1 MIRLYERKETNF
13 QHNGIGI
20 LKDVISCSCSEVLNG
35 KYDLEFEYPITGAYI
50 ESIVE
55 ENIIKA
61 PVGNPSGED
70 QLFRIKMISKQFR
83 RIKVYAIH
91 IFYDLSDNFL
101 EDVSPK
107 DKSGDAAIKWIQART
122 VYKND
127 FVASS
132 DITKIATARYV
143 RRNFVD
149 ALIGSDNSF
158 INTWGGE
165 LYRNNKTFAMNKNK
179 GIDRGVQIRYGKNM
193 KEITWD
199 IDITGIVTR
208 IYPVGFDGLMLP
220 EKYIDSPLINNY
232 INPKIQKMEFP
243 EIQIDEEN
251 GITEEI
257 ALEQLRNVTNTQ
269 YELGIDKPTMTIQV
283 NFLELS
289 RTEEYKQ
296 NYSSMEKIYLG
307 DFVEAIVPHLN
318 LKEKLK
324 VVSTKYD
331 VLAQKYIEFELS
343 NLDRKENSFI
353 NSTKQLIQ
361 KLEKVDTNVLNGA
374 RKNVTNLISNALG
387 GHVYKTRNELFI
399 MDSENPSEAKKV
411 WRWNINGLGYSS
423 TGISGPYG
431 IAITSDG
438 QIVADYITTG
448 KLNANLIE
456 GYGEMLLTVS
466 NMDSQVTEI
475 KATSTSNA
483 TKISNVESSLN
494 ATNNNINN
502 LSQSVDATNTKITNV
517 ENSIDETN
525 AKITNVESSLNT
537 TKNNINSLSEEM
549 ESTAARITSVAN
561 ELNTTNSNVTILSES
576 VESTNTKITD
586 VENTIDETNTKITN
600 VENTIDET
608 NTKITNVESSLN
620 TTNTKVTSVEN
631 SLKATNQNVTNLSN
645 EVENTNTSLSELS
658 ESVDATNTKVTNVES
673 SLNTTNTKVT
683 SVENS
688 LKTTN
693 TKVTNVESSLKTTNT
708 NLSNLEDEVDA
719 TNTKVTN
726 VESGLQTTNTK
737 VSNVES
743 SLVTTNTKVT
753 NVENGLKTTNTN
765 LSNLEGEVDTANSNA
780 SSALSKANT
789 ASTNASSALSKANT
803 NASNITKL
811 NTSVSQ
817 LQLTD
822 NEIKASV
829 ADVTTYV
836 NEQVDSITT
845 AQETKYAEIDVRAES
860 IESSISAIS
869 EITTT
874 TSNNYQE
881 LSKKFNDYTPTSKTI
896 QLEQSLSTLQ
906 TNTYTKTEINTKLT
920 DGSVTKVRTT
930 SGTFDEN
937 GMHYAKTNAPTTTTI
952 NEVGVGTKKSNSSE
966 YVLFAGYVDDNNT
979 QYEKYKGQT
988 IVASEN
994 MLVDNYLV
1002 IGENSRLENYENG
1015 TGIFVL

>member
-257 ALEQLRNVTNTQ
+257 ALEQLRNITNTQ

-343 NLDRKENSFI
+343 NLDKKENSFI

-374 RKNVTNLISNALG
+374 RKNVTNLIANALG

-466 NMDSQVTEI
+466 NMDSEVEEI
-475 KATSTSNA
+475 RTTTNSYTQ
-483 TKISNVESSLN
+483 KIDNVESGLN

-502 LSQSVDATNTKITNV
+502 LS
-517 ENSIDETN
+517 
-525 AKITNVESSLNT
+525 
-537 TKNNINSLSEEM
+537 EEM
-549 ESTAARITSVAN
+549 ESTATRITNVAN
-561 ELNTTNSNVTILSES
+561 QLNTTNSNVTNL
-576 VESTNTKITD
+576 TK
-586 VENTIDETNTKITN
+586 
-600 VENTIDET
+600 
-608 NTKITNVESSLN
+608 
-620 TTNTKVTSVEN
+620 SVEN
-631 SLKATNQNVTNLSN
+631 ATN
-645 EVENTNTSLSELS
+645 SLSELS
-658 ESVDATNTKVTNVES
+658 DEVDAATTKVTNVES

-743 SLVTTNTKVT
+743 SLATTNTKVT

-803 NASNITKL
+803 ASTNASSALSKANTNASNITKL

-829 ADVTTYV
+829 EDVTTYV
-836 NEQVDSITT
+836 NDQVESIKT
-845 AQETKYAEIDVRAES
+845 AQETKYAEIDVRADA
-860 IESSISAIS
+860 IETSVSAVS
-869 EITTT
+869 EIATT

-881 LSKKFNDYTPTSKTI
+881 LSKKFNNYAPITKTT
-896 QLEQSLSTLQ
+896 QLEQSLTTLQ

-920 DGSVTKVRTT
+920 DGSVTKVQTT

-966 YVLFAGYVDDNNT
+966 YVLFAGYVNDNNT

-1002 IGENSRLENYENG
+1002 VGEHSRLENYENG

>member
-257 ALEQLRNVTNTQ
+257 ALEQLRNITNTQ

-343 NLDRKENSFI
+343 NLDKKENSFI

-374 RKNVTNLISNALG
+374 RKNVTNLIANALG

-517 ENSIDETN
+517 EN
-525 AKITNVESSLNT
+525 
-537 TKNNINSLSEEM
+537 
-549 ESTAARITSVAN
+549 
-561 ELNTTNSNVTILSES
+561 
-576 VESTNTKITD
+576 
-586 VENTIDETNTKITN
+586 
-600 VENTIDET
+600 TIDET
-608 NTKITNVESSLN
+608 NTKITNVESSLK
-620 TTNTKVTSVEN
+620 TTNNKVTS
-631 SLKATNQNVTNLSN
+631 
-645 EVENTNTSLSELS
+645 
-658 ESVDATNTKVTNVES
+658 
-673 SLNTTNTKVT
+673 
-683 SVENS
+683 
-688 LKTTN
+688 
-693 TKVTNVESSLKTTNT
+693 VESSLKTTNT

-743 SLVTTNTKVT
+743 SLATTNTKVT

-789 ASTNASSALSKANT
+789 ASSNASSALSKANT

-822 NEIKASV
+822 DEIKASV

-952 NEVGVGTKKSNSSE
+952 NEVGVGTKKSNLSD

-1002 IGENSRLENYENG
+1002 IGGNSRLENYENG

>member
-220 EKYIDSPLINNY
+220 EKYVDSPLINNY

-257 ALEQLRNVTNTQ
+257 ALEQLRNITNTQ

-374 RKNVTNLISNALG
+374 RKNVTNLIANALG
-387 GHVYKTRNELFI
+387 GNVYKTRNELFI

-431 IAITSDG
+431 IAMTADG

-466 NMDSQVTEI
+466 NMNSEVEEI
-475 KATSTSNA
+475 RTTTNSYTQ
-483 TKISNVESSLN
+483 KIDNVESGLN

-502 LSQSVDATNTKITNV
+502 LS
-517 ENSIDETN
+517 
-525 AKITNVESSLNT
+525 
-537 TKNNINSLSEEM
+537 EEM
-549 ESTAARITSVAN
+549 ESTATRITNVAN
-561 ELNTTNSNVTILSES
+561 QLNTTNSNVTNL
-576 VESTNTKITD
+576 TK
-586 VENTIDETNTKITN
+586 
-600 VENTIDET
+600 
-608 NTKITNVESSLN
+608 
-620 TTNTKVTSVEN
+620 SVEN
-631 SLKATNQNVTNLSN
+631 ATN
-645 EVENTNTSLSELS
+645 SLSELS
-658 ESVDATNTKVTNVES
+658 DEVDAATTKVTNVES
-673 SLNTTNTKVT
+673 SLNSTNTKVT
-683 SVENS
+683 NVENS

-743 SLVTTNTKVT
+743 SLATTNTKVT

-765 LSNLEGEVDTANSNA
+765 LSNLEGEVDTA
-780 SSALSKANT
+780 
-789 ASTNASSALSKANT
+789 STNASNALSKANT

-822 NEIKASV
+822 DEIKASV

-952 NEVGVGTKKSNSSE
+952 NEVGVGTKKSNSSD

>member
-107 DKSGDAAIKWIQART
+107 DKSGNAAIKWMQART

-343 NLDRKENSFI
+343 NLDKKENSFI

-374 RKNVTNLISNALG
+374 RKNVTNLIANALG

-466 NMDSQVTEI
+466 NMNSEVEEI
-475 KATSTSNA
+475 RTTTNSYTQ
-483 TKISNVESSLN
+483 KIDNVESGLN

-502 LSQSVDATNTKITNV
+502 LS
-517 ENSIDETN
+517 
-525 AKITNVESSLNT
+525 
-537 TKNNINSLSEEM
+537 EEM
-549 ESTAARITSVAN
+549 ESTATRITNVAN
-561 ELNTTNSNVTILSES
+561 QLNTTNSNVTNL
-576 VESTNTKITD
+576 TK
-586 VENTIDETNTKITN
+586 
-600 VENTIDET
+600 
-608 NTKITNVESSLN
+608 
-620 TTNTKVTSVEN
+620 SVEN
-631 SLKATNQNVTNLSN
+631 ATN
-645 EVENTNTSLSELS
+645 SLSELS
-658 ESVDATNTKVTNVES
+658 DEVDAATTKVTNVES
-673 SLNTTNTKVT
+673 SLNSTNTKVT

-743 SLVTTNTKVT
+743 SLATTNTKVT

-803 NASNITKL
+803 ASTNASSALSKANTNASNITKL

-829 ADVTTYV
+829 EDVTTYV
-836 NEQVDSITT
+836 NDQVESITT
-845 AQETKYAEIDVRAES
+845 AQETKYAEIDVRADA
-860 IESSISAIS
+860 IETSVSAVS
-869 EITTT
+869 EIATT

-881 LSKKFNDYTPTSKTI
+881 LSKKFNNYAPITKTT
-896 QLEQSLSTLQ
+896 QLEQSLTTLQ

-920 DGSVTKVRTT
+920 DGSVTKVQTT

-966 YVLFAGYVDDNNT
+966 YVLFAGYVNDNNT

-1002 IGENSRLENYENG
+1002 VGEHSRLENYENG

>member
-1 MIRLYERKETNF
+1 MIRLYERNENNF

-20 LKDVISCSCSEVLNG
+20 LKDVISCTCSEVLNG
-35 KYDLEFEYPITGAYI
+35 KYDLEFDYPIGGAFI

-55 ENIIKA
+55 ENIVKA

-70 QLFRIKMISKQFR
+70 QLFRIKMISKQFK
-83 RIKVYAIH
+83 RIKVYATH

-107 DKSGDAAIKWIQART
+107 DKSGDGAIKWLQART
-122 VYKND
+122 VYAND
-127 FVASS
+127 FVVSS

-165 LYRNNKTFAMNKNK
+165 LYRNNKSFAINKNK
-179 GIDRGVQIRYGKNM
+179 GLNRGVQIRYGKNM

-232 INPKIQKMEFP
+232 INPKIQKMEFT

-251 GITEEI
+251 GITEEM
-257 ALEQLRNVTNTQ
+257 ALEQLRNITNEQ
-269 YELGIDKPTMTIQV
+269 YELGIDKPTMTIQID
-283 NFLELS
+283 FLELS
-289 RTEEYKQ
+289 KTDEYKQ
-296 NYSSMEKIYLG
+296 KYSSMEKIYLG
-307 DFVEAIVPHLN
+307 DYVEAIVPHLN
-318 LKEKLK
+318 LKESMK
-324 VVSTKYD
+324 VVATKYD
-331 VLAQKYIEFELS
+331 VLAQKYVEFELS
-343 NLDRKENSFI
+343 NSNKKEKNFI
-353 NSTKQLIQ
+353 NNTKQLIQ
-361 KLEKVDTNVLNGA
+361 KLEKIDNNVLDGA
-374 RKNVTNLISNALG
+374 RKNVTNLIVNALG
-387 GHVYKTRNELFI
+387 GNVYKTRNELFI

-423 TGISGPYG
+423 TGIGGPYG
-431 IAITSDG
+431 IAITADG

-448 KLNANLIE
+448 KLNSNLIE

-466 NMDSQVTEI
+466 NMNSEVTQI
-475 KATSTSNA
+475 KTTTNSTA
-483 TKISNVESSLN
+483 TKVDNVESSLN

-502 LSQSVDATNTKITNV
+502 LSQ
-517 ENSIDETN
+517 
-525 AKITNVESSLNT
+525 
-537 TKNNINSLSEEM
+537 EM
-549 ESTAARITSVAN
+549 ESTAAKISSVEK
-561 ELNTTNSNVTILSES
+561 ELTTTNSSISNLSQS
-576 VESTNTKITD
+576 VSD
-586 VENTIDETNTKITN
+586 
-600 VENTIDET
+600 T

-620 TTNTKVTSVEN
+620 S
-631 SLKATNQNVTNLSN
+631 
-645 EVENTNTSLSELS
+645 
-658 ESVDATNTKVTNVES
+658 TNTKVTNVE
-673 SLNTTNTKVT
+673 N
-683 SVENS
+683 
-688 LKTTN
+688 
-693 TKVTNVESSLKTTNT
+693 SLKTTNT
-708 NLSNLEDEVDA
+708 NLSNLSDEVDA

-737 VSNVES
+737 VTNVES
-743 SLVTTNTKVT
+743 SLASTNTKVT

-765 LSNLEGEVDTANSNA
+765 LANLEGEVDTANSNA

-829 ADVTTYV
+829 ENVTTYV

-845 AQETKYAEIDVRAES
+845 AQEAKYAEIDLRTDS
-860 IESSISAIS
+860 IETSISAVS
-869 EITTT
+869 EIATT

-881 LSKKFNDYTPTSKTI
+881 LSKKFNDYAPTTKTL
-896 QLEQSLSTLQ
+896 QLEQSLTTLQ

-920 DGSVTKVRTT
+920 DGSVTKVQTT

-952 NEVGVGTKKSNSSE
+952 NEVGVGTKKSNADE
-966 YVLFAGYVDDNNT
+966 YVLFAGYVDDNNA

-994 MLVDNYLV
+994 MLVSNYLV
-1002 IGENSRLENYENG
+1002 VGEHSRMENYENG

>member
-251 GITEEI
+251 GITEEM
-257 ALEQLRNVTNTQ
+257 ALEQLRNVTNAQ
-269 YELGIDKPTMTIQV
+269 YELGIDKPTMTIQI

-307 DFVEAIVPHLN
+307 DFVEAIVPYLN

-374 RKNVTNLISNALG
+374 RKNVTNLIANALG
-387 GHVYKTRNELFI
+387 GNVYKTRNELFI

-431 IAITSDG
+431 IAMTADG

-466 NMDSQVTEI
+466 NMNSEVEEI
-475 KATSTSNA
+475 RTTTNSYTQ
-483 TKISNVESSLN
+483 KIDNVESGLN

-502 LSQSVDATNTKITNV
+502 LS
-517 ENSIDETN
+517 
-525 AKITNVESSLNT
+525 
-537 TKNNINSLSEEM
+537 EEM
-549 ESTAARITSVAN
+549 ESTATRITNVAN
-561 ELNTTNSNVTILSES
+561 QLNTTNSNVTNL
-576 VESTNTKITD
+576 TK
-586 VENTIDETNTKITN
+586 
-600 VENTIDET
+600 
-608 NTKITNVESSLN
+608 
-620 TTNTKVTSVEN
+620 SVEN
-631 SLKATNQNVTNLSN
+631 ATN
-645 EVENTNTSLSELS
+645 SLSELS
-658 ESVDATNTKVTNVES
+658 DEVDAATTKVTNVES
-673 SLNTTNTKVT
+673 SLNSTNTKVT

-693 TKVTNVESSLKTTNT
+693 TKVTNVESSLKATNT

-743 SLVTTNTKVT
+743 SLATTNTKVT

-789 ASTNASSALSKANT
+789 ASTNASNALSKANT

-829 ADVTTYV
+829 QNVTTYV

-920 DGSVTKVRTT
+920 DGSVTKVQTT

-952 NEVGVGTKKSNSSE
+952 NEVGVGTKKSNSSD

-1002 IGENSRLENYENG
+1002 VGEHSRLENYENG

>member
-1 MIRLYERKETNF
+1 MIRLYERNENNF

-20 LKDVISCSCSEVLNG
+20 LKDVISCTCSEVLNG
-35 KYDLEFEYPITGAYI
+35 KYDLEFDYPIGGAFI

-55 ENIIKA
+55 ENIVKA

-70 QLFRIKMISKQFR
+70 QLFRIKMISKQFK
-83 RIKVYAIH
+83 RIKVYATH

-107 DKSGDAAIKWIQART
+107 DKSGNGAIKWLQART
-122 VYKND
+122 VYAND
-127 FVASS
+127 FVVSS

-165 LYRNNKTFAMNKNK
+165 LYRNNKSFAINKNK
-179 GIDRGVQIRYGKNM
+179 GLNRGVQIRYGKNM

-232 INPKIQKMEFP
+232 INPKIQKMEFT

-251 GITEEI
+251 GITEEM
-257 ALEQLRNVTNTQ
+257 ALEQLRNITNEQ
-269 YELGIDKPTMTIQV
+269 YELGIDKPTMTIQID
-283 NFLELS
+283 FLELS
-289 RTEEYKQ
+289 KTDEYKQ
-296 NYSSMEKIYLG
+296 KYSSMEKVYLG
-307 DFVEAIVPHLN
+307 DYVEAIVPHLN
-318 LKEKLK
+318 LKESMK
-324 VVSTKYD
+324 VVATKYD
-331 VLAQKYIEFELS
+331 VLAQKYVEFELS
-343 NLDRKENSFI
+343 NSNKKEKNFI
-353 NSTKQLIQ
+353 NNTKQLIQ
-361 KLEKVDTNVLNGA
+361 KLEKIDNNVLDGA
-374 RKNVTNLISNALG
+374 RKNVTNLIVNALG
-387 GHVYKTRNELFI
+387 GNVYKTRNELFI

-423 TGISGPYG
+423 TGIGGPYG
-431 IAITSDG
+431 IAITADG

-448 KLNANLIE
+448 KLNSNLIE

-466 NMDSQVTEI
+466 NMNSEVTQI
-475 KATSTSNA
+475 KTTTNSTA
-483 TKISNVESSLN
+483 TKVDNVESSLN

-502 LSQSVDATNTKITNV
+502 LS
-517 ENSIDETN
+517 
-525 AKITNVESSLNT
+525 
-537 TKNNINSLSEEM
+537 EEM
-549 ESTAARITSVAN
+549 ESTAAKISSVEK
-561 ELNTTNSNVTILSES
+561 ELTTTNSSISNLSQS
-576 VESTNTKITD
+576 VSA
-586 VENTIDETNTKITN
+586 
-600 VENTIDET
+600 T

-620 TTNTKVTSVEN
+620 S
-631 SLKATNQNVTNLSN
+631 
-645 EVENTNTSLSELS
+645 
-658 ESVDATNTKVTNVES
+658 TNTKVTNVE
-673 SLNTTNTKVT
+673 N
-683 SVENS
+683 
-688 LKTTN
+688 
-693 TKVTNVESSLKTTNT
+693 SLKTTNT
-708 NLSNLEDEVDA
+708 NLSNLSDEVDA

-737 VSNVES
+737 VTNVES
-743 SLVTTNTKVT
+743 GLASTNTKVT

-765 LSNLEGEVDTANSNA
+765 LANLEGEVDTANSNA

-829 ADVTTYV
+829 ENVTTYV

-845 AQETKYAEIDVRAES
+845 AQEAKYAEIDLRTDS
-860 IESSISAIS
+860 IETSISAVS
-869 EITTT
+869 EIATT

-881 LSKKFNDYTPTSKTI
+881 LSKKFNDYAPTTKTL
-896 QLEQSLSTLQ
+896 QLEQSLTTLQ

-920 DGSVTKVRTT
+920 DGSVTKVQTT

-952 NEVGVGTKKSNSSE
+952 NEVGVGTKKSNADE
-966 YVLFAGYVDDNNT
+966 YVLFAGYVDDNNA

-994 MLVDNYLV
+994 MLVSNYLV
-1002 IGENSRLENYENG
+1002 VGEHSRMENYENG

>member
-1 MIRLYERKETNF
+1 MIRLYERNENNF

-20 LKDVISCSCSEVLNG
+20 LKDVISCTCSEVLNG
-35 KYDLEFEYPITGAYI
+35 KYDLEFDYPIGGAFI

-55 ENIIKA
+55 ENIVKA

-70 QLFRIKMISKQFR
+70 QLFRIKMISKQFK
-83 RIKVYAIH
+83 RIKVYATH

-107 DKSGDAAIKWIQART
+107 DKSGDGAIKWLQART
-122 VYKND
+122 VYAND
-127 FVASS
+127 FVVSS

-165 LYRNNKTFAMNKNK
+165 LYRNNKSFAINKNK
-179 GIDRGVQIRYGKNM
+179 GLNRGVQIRYGKNM

-232 INPKIQKMEFP
+232 INPKIQKMEFT

-251 GITEEI
+251 GITEEM
-257 ALEQLRNVTNTQ
+257 ALEQLRNITNEQ
-269 YELGIDKPTMTIQV
+269 YELGIDKPTMTIQID
-283 NFLELS
+283 FLELS
-289 RTEEYKQ
+289 KTDEYKQ
-296 NYSSMEKIYLG
+296 KYSSMEKVYLG
-307 DFVEAIVPHLN
+307 DYVEAIVPHLN
-318 LKEKLK
+318 LKESMK
-324 VVSTKYD
+324 VVATKYD
-331 VLAQKYIEFELS
+331 VLAQKYVEFELS
-343 NLDRKENSFI
+343 NSNKKEKNFI
-353 NSTKQLIQ
+353 NNTKQLIQ
-361 KLEKVDTNVLNGA
+361 KLEKIDNNVLDGA
-374 RKNVTNLISNALG
+374 RKNVTNLIVNALG
-387 GHVYKTRNELFI
+387 GNVYKTRNELFI

-423 TGISGPYG
+423 TGIGGPYG
-431 IAITSDG
+431 IAITADG

-448 KLNANLIE
+448 KLNSNLIE

-466 NMDSQVTEI
+466 NMNSEVTQI
-475 KATSTSNA
+475 KTTTNSTA
-483 TKISNVESSLN
+483 TKVDNVESSLN

-502 LSQSVDATNTKITNV
+502 LS
-517 ENSIDETN
+517 
-525 AKITNVESSLNT
+525 
-537 TKNNINSLSEEM
+537 EEM
-549 ESTAARITSVAN
+549 ESTAAKISSVEK
-561 ELNTTNSNVTILSES
+561 ELTTTNSSISNLSQS
-576 VESTNTKITD
+576 VSA
-586 VENTIDETNTKITN
+586 
-600 VENTIDET
+600 T

-620 TTNTKVTSVEN
+620 S
-631 SLKATNQNVTNLSN
+631 
-645 EVENTNTSLSELS
+645 
-658 ESVDATNTKVTNVES
+658 TNTKVTNVE
-673 SLNTTNTKVT
+673 N
-683 SVENS
+683 
-688 LKTTN
+688 
-693 TKVTNVESSLKTTNT
+693 SLKTTNT
-708 NLSNLEDEVDA
+708 NLSNLSDEVDA

-737 VSNVES
+737 VTNVES
-743 SLVTTNTKVT
+743 SLASTNTKVT

-765 LSNLEGEVDTANSNA
+765 LANLEGEVDTANSNA

-829 ADVTTYV
+829 ENVTTYV

-845 AQETKYAEIDVRAES
+845 AQEAKYAEIDLRTDS
-860 IESSISAIS
+860 IETSISAVS
-869 EITTT
+869 EIATT

-881 LSKKFNDYTPTSKTI
+881 LSKKFNDYAPTTKTL
-896 QLEQSLSTLQ
+896 QLEQSLTTLQ

-920 DGSVTKVRTT
+920 DGSVTKVQTT

-952 NEVGVGTKKSNSSE
+952 NEVGVGTKKSDADE
-966 YVLFAGYVDDNNT
+966 YVLFAGYVDDNNA

-994 MLVDNYLV
+994 MLVSNYLV
-1002 IGENSRLENYENG
+1002 VGEHSRMENYENG

>member
-1 MIRLYERKETNF
+1 MIRLYERNENNF

-20 LKDVISCSCSEVLNG
+20 LKDVISCTCSEVLNG
-35 KYDLEFEYPITGAYI
+35 KYDLEFDYPIGGAFI

-55 ENIIKA
+55 ENIVKA

-70 QLFRIKMISKQFR
+70 QLFRIKMISKQFK
-83 RIKVYAIH
+83 RIKVYATH

-107 DKSGDAAIKWIQART
+107 DKSGDGAIKWLQART
-122 VYKND
+122 VYAND
-127 FVASS
+127 FVVSS

-165 LYRNNKTFAMNKNK
+165 LYRNNKSFAINKNK
-179 GIDRGVQIRYGKNM
+179 GLNRGVQIRYGKNM

-232 INPKIQKMEFP
+232 INPKIQKMEFT

-251 GITEEI
+251 GITEAM
-257 ALEQLRNVTNTQ
+257 ALEQLRNITNEQ
-269 YELGIDKPTMTIQV
+269 YELGIDKPTMTIQID
-283 NFLELS
+283 FLELS
-289 RTEEYKQ
+289 KTDEYKQ
-296 NYSSMEKIYLG
+296 KYSSMEKIYLG
-307 DFVEAIVPHLN
+307 DYVEAIVPHLN
-318 LKEKLK
+318 LKESMK
-324 VVSTKYD
+324 VVATKYD
-331 VLAQKYIEFELS
+331 VLAQKYVEFELS
-343 NLDRKENSFI
+343 NSNKKEKNFI
-353 NSTKQLIQ
+353 NNTKQLIQ
-361 KLEKVDTNVLNGA
+361 KLEKIDNNVLDGA
-374 RKNVTNLISNALG
+374 RKNVTNLIVNALG
-387 GHVYKTRNELFI
+387 GNVYKTRNELFI

-423 TGISGPYG
+423 TGIGGPYG
-431 IAITSDG
+431 IAITADG

-448 KLNANLIE
+448 KLNSNLIE

-466 NMDSQVTEI
+466 NMNSEVTQI
-475 KATSTSNA
+475 KTTTNSTA
-483 TKISNVESSLN
+483 TKVDNVESSLN

-502 LSQSVDATNTKITNV
+502 LS
-517 ENSIDETN
+517 
-525 AKITNVESSLNT
+525 
-537 TKNNINSLSEEM
+537 EEM
-549 ESTAARITSVAN
+549 ESTAAKISSVEK
-561 ELNTTNSNVTILSES
+561 ELTTTNSSISNLSQS
-576 VESTNTKITD
+576 VSA
-586 VENTIDETNTKITN
+586 
-600 VENTIDET
+600 T

-620 TTNTKVTSVEN
+620 S
-631 SLKATNQNVTNLSN
+631 
-645 EVENTNTSLSELS
+645 
-658 ESVDATNTKVTNVES
+658 TNTKVTNVE
-673 SLNTTNTKVT
+673 N
-683 SVENS
+683 
-688 LKTTN
+688 
-693 TKVTNVESSLKTTNT
+693 SLKTTNT
-708 NLSNLEDEVDA
+708 NLSNLSDEVDA

-737 VSNVES
+737 VTNVES
-743 SLVTTNTKVT
+743 GLASTNTKVT

-765 LSNLEGEVDTANSNA
+765 LANLEGEVDTANSNA

-829 ADVTTYV
+829 ENVTTYV

-845 AQETKYAEIDVRAES
+845 AQEAKYAEIDLRTDS
-860 IESSISAIS
+860 IETSISAVS
-869 EITTT
+869 EIATT

-881 LSKKFNDYTPTSKTI
+881 LSKKFNDYAPTTKTL
-896 QLEQSLSTLQ
+896 QLEQSLTTLQ

-920 DGSVTKVRTT
+920 DGSVTKVQTT

-952 NEVGVGTKKSNSSE
+952 NEVGVGTKKSNADE

-994 MLVDNYLV
+994 MLVSNYLV
-1002 IGENSRLENYENG
+1002 VGEHSRMENYENG

>member
-374 RKNVTNLISNALG
+374 RKNVTNLIANALG
-387 GHVYKTRNELFI
+387 GNVYKTRNELFI

-431 IAITSDG
+431 IAMTADG

-466 NMDSQVTEI
+466 NMNSEVEEI
-475 KATSTSNA
+475 RTTTNSYTQ
-483 TKISNVESSLN
+483 KIDNVESGLN

-502 LSQSVDATNTKITNV
+502 LS
-517 ENSIDETN
+517 
-525 AKITNVESSLNT
+525 
-537 TKNNINSLSEEM
+537 EEM
-549 ESTAARITSVAN
+549 ESTATRITNVAN
-561 ELNTTNSNVTILSES
+561 QLNTTNSNVTNL
-576 VESTNTKITD
+576 TK
-586 VENTIDETNTKITN
+586 
-600 VENTIDET
+600 
-608 NTKITNVESSLN
+608 
-620 TTNTKVTSVEN
+620 SVEN
-631 SLKATNQNVTNLSN
+631 ATN
-645 EVENTNTSLSELS
+645 SLSELS
-658 ESVDATNTKVTNVES
+658 DEVDAATTKVTNVES
-673 SLNTTNTKVT
+673 SLNSTNTKVT

-693 TKVTNVESSLKTTNT
+693 TKVTNVESSLKATNT

-743 SLVTTNTKVT
+743 SLATTNTKVT

-789 ASTNASSALSKANT
+789 ASTNASNALSKANT

-829 ADVTTYV
+829 QNVTTYV

-920 DGSVTKVRTT
+920 DGSVTKVQTT

-952 NEVGVGTKKSNSSE
+952 NEVGVGTKKSNSSD

-1002 IGENSRLENYENG
+1002 VGEHSRLENYENG

>member
-251 GITEEI
+251 GITEEM
-257 ALEQLRNVTNTQ
+257 ALEQLRNVTNAQ
-269 YELGIDKPTMTIQV
+269 YELGIDKPTMTIQI

-374 RKNVTNLISNALG
+374 RKNVTNLIANALG
-387 GHVYKTRNELFI
+387 GNVYKTRNELFI

-431 IAITSDG
+431 IAMTADG

-448 KLNANLIE
+448 KLNSNLIE

-466 NMDSQVTEI
+466 NMNSEVEEI
-475 KATSTSNA
+475 RTTTNSYTQ
-483 TKISNVESSLN
+483 KIDNVESGLN

-502 LSQSVDATNTKITNV
+502 LS
-517 ENSIDETN
+517 
-525 AKITNVESSLNT
+525 
-537 TKNNINSLSEEM
+537 EEM
-549 ESTAARITSVAN
+549 ESTATRITNVAN
-561 ELNTTNSNVTILSES
+561 QLNTTNSNVTNL
-576 VESTNTKITD
+576 TK
-586 VENTIDETNTKITN
+586 
-600 VENTIDET
+600 
-608 NTKITNVESSLN
+608 
-620 TTNTKVTSVEN
+620 SVEN
-631 SLKATNQNVTNLSN
+631 ATN
-645 EVENTNTSLSELS
+645 SLSELS
-658 ESVDATNTKVTNVES
+658 DEVDAATTKVTNVES
-673 SLNTTNTKVT
+673 SLNSTNTKVT

-743 SLVTTNTKVT
+743 SLATTNTKVT

-822 NEIKASV
+822 DEIKASV

-952 NEVGVGTKKSNSSE
+952 NEVGVGTKKSNSSD

>member
-1 MIRLYERKETNF
+1 MIRLYERNENNF

-20 LKDVISCSCSEVLNG
+20 LKDVISCTCSEVLNG
-35 KYDLEFEYPITGAYI
+35 KYDLEFDYPMGGAFI

-55 ENIIKA
+55 ENIVKA

-70 QLFRIKMISKQFR
+70 QLFRIKMISKQFK
-83 RIKVYAIH
+83 RIKVYATH

-107 DKSGDAAIKWIQART
+107 DKSGDGAIKWLQART
-122 VYKND
+122 VYAND
-127 FVASS
+127 FVVSS

-149 ALIGSDNSF
+149 ALLGSDNSF

-165 LYRNNKTFAMNKNK
+165 LYRNNKSFAINKNK
-179 GIDRGVQIRYGKNM
+179 GLNRGVQIRYGKNM

-232 INPKIQKMEFP
+232 INPKIQKMEFT

-251 GITEEI
+251 GITEEM
-257 ALEQLRNVTNTQ
+257 ALEQLRNITNEQ
-269 YELGIDKPTMTIQV
+269 YELGIDKPTMTIQID
-283 NFLELS
+283 FLELS
-289 RTEEYKQ
+289 KTDEYKQ
-296 NYSSMEKIYLG
+296 KYSSMEKIYLG
-307 DFVEAIVPHLN
+307 DYIEAIVPHLN
-318 LKEKLK
+318 LKESMK
-324 VVSTKYD
+324 VVATKYD
-331 VLAQKYIEFELS
+331 VLAQKYVEFELS
-343 NLDRKENSFI
+343 NSNKKEKNFI
-353 NSTKQLIQ
+353 NNTKQLIQ
-361 KLEKVDTNVLNGA
+361 KLEKIDNNVLDGA
-374 RKNVTNLISNALG
+374 RKNVTNLIVNALG
-387 GHVYKTRNELFI
+387 GNVYKTRNELFI

-423 TGISGPYG
+423 TGIGGPYG
-431 IAITSDG
+431 IAITADG

-448 KLNANLIE
+448 KLNSNLIE

-466 NMDSQVTEI
+466 NMNSEVTQI
-475 KATSTSNA
+475 KTTTNSTA
-483 TKISNVESSLN
+483 TKVDNVESSLN

-502 LSQSVDATNTKITNV
+502 LS
-517 ENSIDETN
+517 
-525 AKITNVESSLNT
+525 
-537 TKNNINSLSEEM
+537 EEM
-549 ESTAARITSVAN
+549 ESTAAKISSVEK
-561 ELNTTNSNVTILSES
+561 ELTTTNSSISNLSQS
-576 VESTNTKITD
+576 VSA
-586 VENTIDETNTKITN
+586 
-600 VENTIDET
+600 T

-620 TTNTKVTSVEN
+620 S
-631 SLKATNQNVTNLSN
+631 
-645 EVENTNTSLSELS
+645 
-658 ESVDATNTKVTNVES
+658 TNTKVTNVE
-673 SLNTTNTKVT
+673 N
-683 SVENS
+683 
-688 LKTTN
+688 
-693 TKVTNVESSLKTTNT
+693 SLKTTNT
-708 NLSNLEDEVDA
+708 NLSNLSDEIDA

-737 VSNVES
+737 VTNVES
-743 SLVTTNTKVT
+743 GLASTNTKVT

-765 LSNLEGEVDTANSNA
+765 LANLEGEVDTANSNA

-829 ADVTTYV
+829 ENVTTYV

-845 AQETKYAEIDVRAES
+845 AQEAKYAEIDLRTDS
-860 IESSISAIS
+860 IETSISAVS
-869 EITTT
+869 EIATT

-881 LSKKFNDYTPTSKTI
+881 LSKKFNDYAPTTKTL
-896 QLEQSLSTLQ
+896 QLEQSLTTLQ

-920 DGSVTKVRTT
+920 DGSVTKVQTT

-952 NEVGVGTKKSNSSE
+952 NEVGVGTKKSNADE
-966 YVLFAGYVDDNNT
+966 YVLFAGYVDDNNA

-994 MLVDNYLV
+994 MLVSNYLV
-1002 IGENSRLENYENG
+1002 VGEHSRMENYENG

>member
-251 GITEEI
+251 GITEEM
-257 ALEQLRNVTNTQ
+257 ALEQLRNVTNAQ
-269 YELGIDKPTMTIQV
+269 YELGIDKPTMTIQI

-374 RKNVTNLISNALG
+374 RKNVTNLIANALG
-387 GHVYKTRNELFI
+387 GNVYKTRNELFI

-431 IAITSDG
+431 IAMTADG

-448 KLNANLIE
+448 KLNSNLIE

-466 NMDSQVTEI
+466 NMNSEVEEI
-475 KATSTSNA
+475 RTTTNSYTQ
-483 TKISNVESSLN
+483 KIDNVESGLN
-494 ATNNNINN
+494 VTNNNINN
-502 LSQSVDATNTKITNV
+502 LS
-517 ENSIDETN
+517 
-525 AKITNVESSLNT
+525 
-537 TKNNINSLSEEM
+537 EEM
-549 ESTAARITSVAN
+549 ESTATRITNVAN
-561 ELNTTNSNVTILSES
+561 QLNTTNSNVTNL
-576 VESTNTKITD
+576 TK
-586 VENTIDETNTKITN
+586 
-600 VENTIDET
+600 
-608 NTKITNVESSLN
+608 
-620 TTNTKVTSVEN
+620 SVEN
-631 SLKATNQNVTNLSN
+631 ATN
-645 EVENTNTSLSELS
+645 SLSELS
-658 ESVDATNTKVTNVES
+658 DEVDAATTKVTNVES
-673 SLNTTNTKVT
+673 SLNSTNTKVT

-743 SLVTTNTKVT
+743 SLATTNTKVT

-789 ASTNASSALSKANT
+789 ASTNASNALSKANT

-822 NEIKASV
+822 DEIKASV

-952 NEVGVGTKKSNSSE
+952 NEVGVGTKKSNSSD

>member
-1 MIRLYERKETNF
+1 MIRLYERNENNF

-20 LKDVISCSCSEVLNG
+20 LKDVISCTCSEVLNG
-35 KYDLEFEYPITGAYI
+35 KYDLEFDYPIGGAFI

-55 ENIIKA
+55 ENIVKA

-70 QLFRIKMISKQFR
+70 QLFRIKMISKQFK
-83 RIKVYAIH
+83 RIKVYATH

-107 DKSGDAAIKWIQART
+107 DKSGDGAIKWLQART
-122 VYKND
+122 VYAND
-127 FVASS
+127 FVVSS

-165 LYRNNKTFAMNKNK
+165 LYRNNKSFAINKNK
-179 GIDRGVQIRYGKNM
+179 GLNRGVQIRYGKNM

-232 INPKIQKMEFP
+232 INPKIQKMEFT

-251 GITEEI
+251 GITEEM
-257 ALEQLRNVTNTQ
+257 ALEQLRNITNEQ
-269 YELGIDKPTMTIQV
+269 YELGIDKPTMTIQID
-283 NFLELS
+283 FLELS
-289 RTEEYKQ
+289 KTDEYKQ
-296 NYSSMEKIYLG
+296 KYSSMEKIYLG
-307 DFVEAIVPHLN
+307 DYVEAIVPHLN
-318 LKEKLK
+318 LKESMK
-324 VVSTKYD
+324 VVATKYD
-331 VLAQKYIEFELS
+331 VLAQKYVEFELS
-343 NLDRKENSFI
+343 NSNKKEKNFI
-353 NSTKQLIQ
+353 NNTKQLIQ
-361 KLEKVDTNVLNGA
+361 KLEKIDNNVLDGA
-374 RKNVTNLISNALG
+374 RKNVTNLIVNALG
-387 GHVYKTRNELFI
+387 GNVYKTRNELFI

-423 TGISGPYG
+423 TGIGGPYG
-431 IAITSDG
+431 IAITADG

-448 KLNANLIE
+448 KLNSNLIE

-466 NMDSQVTEI
+466 NMNSEVTQI
-475 KATSTSNA
+475 KTTTNSTA
-483 TKISNVESSLN
+483 TK
-494 ATNNNINN
+494 
-502 LSQSVDATNTKITNV
+502 VD
-517 ENSIDETN
+517 
-525 AKITNVESSLNT
+525 NVESSLNT
-537 TKNNINSLSEEM
+537 TNNNINNLSEEM
-549 ESTAARITSVAN
+549 ESTAAKISSVEK
-561 ELNTTNSNVTILSES
+561 ELTTTNSSISNLSQS
-576 VESTNTKITD
+576 VSA
-586 VENTIDETNTKITN
+586 
-600 VENTIDET
+600 T

-620 TTNTKVTSVEN
+620 S
-631 SLKATNQNVTNLSN
+631 
-645 EVENTNTSLSELS
+645 
-658 ESVDATNTKVTNVES
+658 TNTKVTNVE
-673 SLNTTNTKVT
+673 N
-683 SVENS
+683 
-688 LKTTN
+688 
-693 TKVTNVESSLKTTNT
+693 SLKTTNT
-708 NLSNLEDEVDA
+708 NLSNLSDEVDA

-737 VSNVES
+737 VTNVES
-743 SLVTTNTKVT
+743 GLASTNTKVT

-765 LSNLEGEVDTANSNA
+765 LANLEGDVDTANSNA

-829 ADVTTYV
+829 ENVTTYV

-845 AQETKYAEIDVRAES
+845 AQEAKYAEIDLRTDS
-860 IESSISAIS
+860 IETSISAVS
-869 EITTT
+869 EIATT

-881 LSKKFNDYTPTSKTI
+881 LSKKFNDYAPTTKTL
-896 QLEQSLSTLQ
+896 QLEQSLTTLQ

-920 DGSVTKVRTT
+920 DGSVTKVQTT

-952 NEVGVGTKKSNSSE
+952 NEVGVGTKKSNADE
-966 YVLFAGYVDDNNT
+966 YVLFAGYVDDNNA

-994 MLVDNYLV
+994 MLVSNYLV
-1002 IGENSRLENYENG
+1002 VGEHSRMENYENG

>member
-1 MIRLYERKETNF
+1 MIRLYERNETNF

-20 LKDVISCSCSEVLNG
+20 LKDVISCTCSEVLNG
-35 KYDLEFEYPITGAYI
+35 KYDLEFDYPIGGAFI

-55 ENIIKA
+55 ENIVKA

-70 QLFRIKMISKQFR
+70 QLFRIKMISKQFK
-83 RIKVYAIH
+83 RIKVYATH

-107 DKSGDAAIKWIQART
+107 DKSGDGAIKWMQART
-122 VYKND
+122 VYAND
-127 FVASS
+127 FIASS

-165 LYRNNKTFAMNKNK
+165 LYRNNKSFAINKNK
-179 GIDRGVQIRYGKNM
+179 GLNRGVQIRYGKNM

-243 EIQIDEEN
+243 DIQIDEDN

-257 ALEQLRNVTNTQ
+257 ALEQLRNITNEQ
-269 YELGIDKPTMTIQV
+269 YELGIDKPTMTIQID
-283 NFLELS
+283 FLELS
-289 RTEEYKQ
+289 KTDEYKQ
-296 NYSSMEKIYLG
+296 KYSSMEKIYLG
-307 DFVEAIVPHLN
+307 DYVEAIVPHLN
-318 LKEKLK
+318 LKESMK
-324 VVSTKYD
+324 VVATKYD
-331 VLAQKYIEFELS
+331 VLAQKYVEFELS
-343 NLDRKENSFI
+343 NSNKKEKNFI
-353 NSTKQLIQ
+353 NNTKQLIQ
-361 KLEKVDTNVLNGA
+361 KLEKIDNNVLDGA
-374 RKNVTNLISNALG
+374 RKNVTNLIVNALG
-387 GHVYKTRNELFI
+387 GNVYKTRNELFI

-423 TGISGPYG
+423 TGIGGPYG
-431 IAITSDG
+431 IAITADG

-448 KLNANLIE
+448 KLNSNLIE

-466 NMDSQVTEI
+466 NMNSEVTQI
-475 KATSTSNA
+475 KTTTNSTA
-483 TKISNVESSLN
+483 TKVDNVESSLN

-502 LSQSVDATNTKITNV
+502 LS
-517 ENSIDETN
+517 
-525 AKITNVESSLNT
+525 
-537 TKNNINSLSEEM
+537 EEM
-549 ESTAARITSVAN
+549 ESTAAKISSVEK
-561 ELNTTNSNVTILSES
+561 ELTTTNSSIS
-576 VESTNTKITD
+576 
-586 VENTIDETNTKITN
+586 
-600 VENTIDET
+600 
-608 NTKITNVESSLN
+608 
-620 TTNTKVTSVEN
+620 
-631 SLKATNQNVTNLSN
+631 NLSQ
-645 EVENTNTSLSELS
+645 
-658 ESVDATNTKVTNVES
+658 SVS
-673 SLNTTNTKVT
+673 
-683 SVENS
+683 
-688 LKTTN
+688 
-693 TKVTNVESSLKTTNT
+693 
-708 NLSNLEDEVDA
+708 A

-737 VSNVES
+737 VTNVES
-743 SLVTTNTKVT
+743 SLASTNTKVT

-765 LSNLEGEVDTANSNA
+765 LANLEGEVDTANSNA

-829 ADVTTYV
+829 ENVTTYV

-845 AQETKYAEIDVRAES
+845 AQEAKYAEIDLRTDS
-860 IESSISAIS
+860 IETSISAVS
-869 EITTT
+869 EIATT

-881 LSKKFNDYTPTSKTI
+881 LSKKFNDYAPTTKTL
-896 QLEQSLSTLQ
+896 QLEQSLTTLQ

-920 DGSVTKVRTT
+920 DGSVTKVQTT

-952 NEVGVGTKKSNSSE
+952 NEVGVGTKKSNADE

-994 MLVDNYLV
+994 MLVSNYLV
-1002 IGENSRLENYENG
+1002 VGEHSRMENYENG

>member
-1 MIRLYERKETNF
+1 MIRLYERNETNF

-20 LKDVISCSCSEVLNG
+20 LKDVISCTCSEVLNG
-35 KYDLEFEYPITGAYI
+35 KYDLEFDYPIGGAFI

-55 ENIIKA
+55 ENIVKA

-70 QLFRIKMISKQFR
+70 QLFRIKMISKQFK
-83 RIKVYAIH
+83 RIKVYATH

-107 DKSGDAAIKWIQART
+107 DKSGDGAIKWMQART
-122 VYKND
+122 VYAND

-165 LYRNNKTFAMNKNK
+165 LYRNNKSFAINKNK
-179 GIDRGVQIRYGKNM
+179 GLNRGVQIRYGKNM

-243 EIQIDEEN
+243 DIQIDEDN

-257 ALEQLRNVTNTQ
+257 ALEQLRNITNEQ
-269 YELGIDKPTMTIQV
+269 YELGIDKPTMTIQID
-283 NFLELS
+283 FLELS
-289 RTEEYKQ
+289 KTDEYKQ
-296 NYSSMEKIYLG
+296 KYSSMEKIYLG
-307 DFVEAIVPHLN
+307 DYVEAIVPHLN
-318 LKEKLK
+318 LKESMKI
-324 VVSTKYD
+324 VATKYD

-343 NLDRKENSFI
+343 NSNKKENNFI
-353 NSTKQLIQ
+353 NNTKQLIQ
-361 KLEKVDTNVLNGA
+361 KLEKIDTNVLDGA
-374 RKNVTNLISNALG
+374 RKNVTNLIVNALG
-387 GHVYKTRNELFI
+387 GNVYKTRNELFI

-411 WRWNINGLGYSS
+411 WRWNISGLGYSS
-423 TGISGPYG
+423 TGIGGPYG
-431 IAITSDG
+431 IAITADG

-466 NMDSQVTEI
+466 NMNSEVSQI
-475 KATSTSNA
+475 KTTTNSNT
-483 TKISNVESSLN
+483 TKIN
-494 ATNNNINN
+494 
-502 LSQSVDATNTKITNV
+502 
-517 ENSIDETN
+517 
-525 AKITNVESSLNT
+525 NVESSLNT
-537 TKNNINSLSEEM
+537 TNNNINSLSEEM
-549 ESTAARITSVAN
+549 ESTTTKINNVAN
-561 ELNTTNSNVTILSES
+561 ELNATNST
-576 VESTNTKITD
+576 
-586 VENTIDETNTKITN
+586 ITN
-600 VENTIDET
+600 LSKTVE
-608 NTKITNVESSLN
+608 
-620 TTNTKVTSVEN
+620 TTNTKVNSVE
-631 SLKATNQNVTNLSN
+631 
-645 EVENTNTSLSELS
+645 TSLNT
-658 ESVDATNTKVTNVES
+658 TNTKVTNVES
-673 SLNTTNTKVT
+673 SLKTTNTKVT
-683 SVENS
+683 SVEN
-688 LKTTN
+688 
-693 TKVTNVESSLKTTNT
+693 SLKTTNT

-719 TNTKVTN
+719 TNTKVSN

-743 SLVTTNTKVT
+743 NLATTNTKVT

-765 LSNLEGEVDTANSNA
+765 LSNLDGEVDAVNTTA
-780 SSALSKANT
+780 
-789 ASTNASSALSKANT
+789 TNALNKANT

-817 LQLTD
+817 LQLVD

-829 ADVTTYV
+829 ENVTTYV

-845 AQETKYAEIDVRAES
+845 AQEAKYAEIDLRADT
-860 IESSISAIS
+860 IETSISAVS
-869 EITTT
+869 EIATT

-881 LSKKFNDYTPTSKTI
+881 LSKKFNDYAPTTKTL
-896 QLEQSLSTLQ
+896 QLEQSLTTLQ

-920 DGSVTKVRTT
+920 DGSVTKVKTT

-952 NEVGVGTKKSNSSE
+952 NEVGVGTKKSNADE

-994 MLVDNYLV
+994 MLVSNYLV
-1002 IGENSRLENYENG
+1002 VGEHSRMENYENG

>member
-374 RKNVTNLISNALG
+374 RKNVTNLIANALG
-387 GHVYKTRNELFI
+387 GNVYKTRNELFI

-431 IAITSDG
+431 IAMTADG

-448 KLNANLIE
+448 KLNSNLIE

-466 NMDSQVTEI
+466 NMNSEVEEI
-475 KATSTSNA
+475 RTTTNSYTQ
-483 TKISNVESSLN
+483 KIDNVESGLN

-502 LSQSVDATNTKITNV
+502 LS
-517 ENSIDETN
+517 
-525 AKITNVESSLNT
+525 
-537 TKNNINSLSEEM
+537 EEM
-549 ESTAARITSVAN
+549 ESTATRITNVAN
-561 ELNTTNSNVTILSES
+561 QLNTTNSNVTNL
-576 VESTNTKITD
+576 TK
-586 VENTIDETNTKITN
+586 
-600 VENTIDET
+600 
-608 NTKITNVESSLN
+608 
-620 TTNTKVTSVEN
+620 SVEN
-631 SLKATNQNVTNLSN
+631 ATN
-645 EVENTNTSLSELS
+645 SLSELS
-658 ESVDATNTKVTNVES
+658 DEVDAATTKVTNVES
-673 SLNTTNTKVT
+673 SLNSTNTKVT
-683 SVENS
+683 NVENS

-743 SLVTTNTKVT
+743 SLATTNTKVT

-829 ADVTTYV
+829 QNVTTYV
-836 NEQVDSITT
+836 NEQVESITT
-845 AQETKYAEIDVRAES
+845 AQETKYAEIDLRSDS
-860 IESSISAIS
+860 IETSLSAVS
-869 EITTT
+869 EIATT

-881 LSKKFNDYTPTSKTI
+881 LSKKFNDYTPTTKAV
-896 QLEQSLSTLQ
+896 QLEQSLTTLQ

-920 DGSVTKVRTT
+920 DGSVTKVQTT

-952 NEVGVGTKKSNSSE
+952 NEVGVGTKKSNSDE
-966 YVLFAGYVDDNNT
+966 YVLFAGYVNDNNT

-994 MLVDNYLV
+994 MLVSNYLV
-1002 IGENSRLENYENG
+1002 VGEHSRLENYENG

>member
-1 MIRLYERKETNF
+1 MIRLYDRNEENF

-20 LKDVISCSCSEVLNG
+20 LRDVIACTCSEVLNG
-35 KYDLEFEYPITGAYI
+35 KYDLEFDYPIGGAFI

-55 ENIIKA
+55 ENIVKA

-70 QLFRIKMISKQFR
+70 QLFRIKMISKQFK
-83 RIKVYAIH
+83 RIKVYATH

-107 DKSGDAAIKWIQART
+107 DKSGDGAIKWLQART
-122 VYKND
+122 VYAND

-165 LYRNNKTFAMNKNK
+165 LYRNNKSFAINKNK
-179 GIDRGVQIRYGKNM
+179 GINRGVQIRYGKNM

-232 INPKIQKMEFP
+232 INPKIQKMEFT

-251 GITEEI
+251 GITEAM
-257 ALEQLRNVTNTQ
+257 ALEQLRNITNEQ
-269 YELGIDKPTMTIQV
+269 YELGIDKPTMTIQID
-283 NFLELS
+283 FLELS
-289 RTEEYKQ
+289 KTDEYKQ
-296 NYSSMEKIYLG
+296 KYSSMEKIYLG
-307 DFVEAIVPHLN
+307 DYVEAIVPHLN
-318 LKEKLK
+318 LKESMK
-324 VVSTKYD
+324 VVATKYD
-331 VLAQKYIEFELS
+331 VLAQKYVEFELS
-343 NLDRKENSFI
+343 NSNKKEKNFI
-353 NSTKQLIQ
+353 NNTKQLIQ
-361 KLEKVDTNVLNGA
+361 KLEKIDNNVLDGA
-374 RKNVTNLISNALG
+374 RKNVTNLIVNALG
-387 GHVYKTRNELFI
+387 GNVYKTRNELFI

-423 TGISGPYG
+423 TGIGGPYG
-431 IAITSDG
+431 IAITADG

-448 KLNANLIE
+448 KLNSNLIE

-466 NMDSQVTEI
+466 NMNSEVTQI
-475 KATSTSNA
+475 KTTTNSTA
-483 TKISNVESSLN
+483 TKVDNVESSLN

-502 LSQSVDATNTKITNV
+502 LS
-517 ENSIDETN
+517 
-525 AKITNVESSLNT
+525 
-537 TKNNINSLSEEM
+537 EEM
-549 ESTAARITSVAN
+549 ESTAAKISSVEK
-561 ELNTTNSNVTILSES
+561 ELTTTNSSISNLSQS
-576 VESTNTKITD
+576 VSATNTKI
-586 VENTIDETNTKITN
+586 
-600 VENTIDET
+600 
-608 NTKITNVESSLN
+608 
-620 TTNTKVTSVEN
+620 
-631 SLKATNQNVTNLSN
+631 
-645 EVENTNTSLSELS
+645 
-658 ESVDATNTKVTNVES
+658 
-673 SLNTTNTKVT
+673 
-683 SVENS
+683 
-688 LKTTN
+688 
-693 TKVTNVESSLKTTNT
+693 
-708 NLSNLEDEVDA
+708 
-719 TNTKVTN
+719 TN

-737 VSNVES
+737 VTNVES
-743 SLVTTNTKVT
+743 SLASTNTKVT

-765 LSNLEGEVDTANSNA
+765 LANLEGEVDTANSNA

-829 ADVTTYV
+829 ENVTTYV

-845 AQETKYAEIDVRAES
+845 AQEAKYAEIDLRTDS
-860 IESSISAIS
+860 IETSISAVS
-869 EITTT
+869 EIATT

-881 LSKKFNDYTPTSKTI
+881 LSKKFNDYAPTTKTL
-896 QLEQSLSTLQ
+896 QLEQSLTTLQ

-920 DGSVTKVRTT
+920 DGSVTKVQTT

-952 NEVGVGTKKSNSSE
+952 NEVGVGTKKSNADE

-994 MLVDNYLV
+994 MLVSNYLV
-1002 IGENSRLENYENG
+1002 VGEHSRMENYENG

>member
-1 MIRLYERKETNF
+1 MIRLYERNENNF

-20 LKDVISCSCSEVLNG
+20 LKDVISCTCSEVLNG
-35 KYDLEFEYPITGAYI
+35 KYDLEFDYPIGGAFI

-55 ENIIKA
+55 ENIVKA

-70 QLFRIKMISKQFR
+70 QLFRIKMISKQFK
-83 RIKVYAIH
+83 RIKVYATH

-107 DKSGDAAIKWIQART
+107 DKSGNGAIKWLQART
-122 VYKND
+122 VYAND
-127 FVASS
+127 FVVSS

-165 LYRNNKTFAMNKNK
+165 LYRNNKSFAINKNK
-179 GIDRGVQIRYGKNM
+179 GLNRGVQIRYGKNM

-232 INPKIQKMEFP
+232 INPKIQKMEFT

-251 GITEEI
+251 GITEEM
-257 ALEQLRNVTNTQ
+257 ALEQLRNITNEQ
-269 YELGIDKPTMTIQV
+269 YELGIDKPTMTIQID
-283 NFLELS
+283 FLELS
-289 RTEEYKQ
+289 KTDEYKQ
-296 NYSSMEKIYLG
+296 KYSSMEKVYLG
-307 DFVEAIVPHLN
+307 DYVEAIVPHLN
-318 LKEKLK
+318 LKESMK
-324 VVSTKYD
+324 VVATKYD
-331 VLAQKYIEFELS
+331 VLAQKYVEFELS
-343 NLDRKENSFI
+343 NSNKKEKNFI
-353 NSTKQLIQ
+353 NNTKQLIQ
-361 KLEKVDTNVLNGA
+361 KLEKIDNNVLDGA
-374 RKNVTNLISNALG
+374 RKNVTNLIVNALG
-387 GHVYKTRNELFI
+387 GNVYKTRNELFI

-423 TGISGPYG
+423 TGIGGPYG
-431 IAITSDG
+431 IAITADG

-448 KLNANLIE
+448 KLNSNLIE

-466 NMDSQVTEI
+466 NMNSEVTQI
-475 KATSTSNA
+475 KTTTNSTA
-483 TKISNVESSLN
+483 TKVDNVESSLN

-502 LSQSVDATNTKITNV
+502 LS
-517 ENSIDETN
+517 
-525 AKITNVESSLNT
+525 
-537 TKNNINSLSEEM
+537 EEM
-549 ESTAARITSVAN
+549 ESTAAKISSVEK
-561 ELNTTNSNVTILSES
+561 ELTTTNSSISNLSQS
-576 VESTNTKITD
+576 VSA
-586 VENTIDETNTKITN
+586 
-600 VENTIDET
+600 T

-620 TTNTKVTSVEN
+620 S
-631 SLKATNQNVTNLSN
+631 
-645 EVENTNTSLSELS
+645 
-658 ESVDATNTKVTNVES
+658 TNTKVTNVE
-673 SLNTTNTKVT
+673 N
-683 SVENS
+683 
-688 LKTTN
+688 
-693 TKVTNVESSLKTTNT
+693 SLKTTNT
-708 NLSNLEDEVDA
+708 NLSNLSDEVDA
-719 TNTKVTN
+719 TNTKVIN

-737 VSNVES
+737 VTNVES
-743 SLVTTNTKVT
+743 GLASTNTKVT

-765 LSNLEGEVDTANSNA
+765 LANLEGEVDTANSNA

-829 ADVTTYV
+829 ENVTTYV

-845 AQETKYAEIDVRAES
+845 AQEAKYAEIDLRTDS
-860 IESSISAIS
+860 IETSISAVS
-869 EITTT
+869 EIATT

-881 LSKKFNDYTPTSKTI
+881 LSKKFNDYAPTTKTL
-896 QLEQSLSTLQ
+896 QLEQSLTTLQ

-920 DGSVTKVRTT
+920 DGSVTKVQTT

-952 NEVGVGTKKSNSSE
+952 NEVGVGTKKSNADE
-966 YVLFAGYVDDNNT
+966 YVLFAGYVDDNNA

-994 MLVDNYLV
+994 MLVSNYLV
-1002 IGENSRLENYENG
+1002 VGEHSRMENYENG

>member
-1 MIRLYERKETNF
+1 MIRLYERNETNF

-20 LKDVISCSCSEVLNG
+20 LKDVISCTCSEVLNG
-35 KYDLEFEYPITGAYI
+35 KYDLEFDYPIGGAFI

-55 ENIIKA
+55 ENIVKA

-70 QLFRIKMISKQFR
+70 QLFRIKMISKQFK
-83 RIKVYAIH
+83 RIKVYATH

-107 DKSGDAAIKWIQART
+107 DKSGDGAIKWMQART
-122 VYKND
+122 VYAND

-165 LYRNNKTFAMNKNK
+165 LYRNNKSFAINKNK
-179 GIDRGVQIRYGKNM
+179 GLNRGVQIRYGKNM

-243 EIQIDEEN
+243 DIQIDEDN

-257 ALEQLRNVTNTQ
+257 ALEQLRNITNEQ
-269 YELGIDKPTMTIQV
+269 YELGIDKPTMTIQID
-283 NFLELS
+283 FLELS
-289 RTEEYKQ
+289 KTDEYKQ
-296 NYSSMEKIYLG
+296 KYSSMEKIYLG
-307 DFVEAIVPHLN
+307 DYVEAIVPHLN
-318 LKEKLK
+318 LKESMKI
-324 VVSTKYD
+324 VATKYD

-343 NLDRKENSFI
+343 NSNKKVNNFI
-353 NSTKQLIQ
+353 NNTKQLIQ
-361 KLEKVDTNVLNGA
+361 KLEKIDTNVLDGA
-374 RKNVTNLISNALG
+374 RKNVTNLIVNALG
-387 GHVYKTRNELFI
+387 GNVYKTRNELFI

-423 TGISGPYG
+423 TGIGGPYG
-431 IAITSDG
+431 IAITADG

-466 NMDSQVTEI
+466 NMNSEVSQI
-475 KATSTSNA
+475 KTTTNSNT
-483 TKISNVESSLN
+483 TKINNVESSLN
-494 ATNNNINN
+494 TTNNNINN
-502 LSQSVDATNTKITNV
+502 LS
-517 ENSIDETN
+517 
-525 AKITNVESSLNT
+525 
-537 TKNNINSLSEEM
+537 EEM
-549 ESTAARITSVAN
+549 ESTTTKINNVAN
-561 ELNTTNSNVTILSES
+561 ELNATNSTITNLSKT
-576 VESTNTKITD
+576 VETTNTKITD
-586 VENTIDETNTKITN
+586 VENNIDETNTKITN
-600 VENTIDET
+600 VEA
-608 NTKITNVESSLN
+608 SLN
-620 TTNTKVTSVEN
+620 STNSKVTSVETALN
-631 SLKATNQNVTNLSN
+631 TTNKNLTNLSN
-645 EVENTNTSLSELS
+645 EVDTTNDNLTELSNTVDATNTKVNSVETSLNT
-658 ESVDATNTKVTNVES
+658 TNTKVTNVES
-673 SLNTTNTKVT
+673 SLKTTNTKVT
-683 SVENS
+683 SVEN
-688 LKTTN
+688 
-693 TKVTNVESSLKTTNT
+693 SLKTTNT

-719 TNTKVTN
+719 TNTKVSN

-743 SLVTTNTKVT
+743 NLATTNTKVT

-765 LSNLEGEVDTANSNA
+765 LSNLDGEVDAVNTTA
-780 SSALSKANT
+780 
-789 ASTNASSALSKANT
+789 TNALNKANT

-817 LQLTD
+817 LQLVD

-829 ADVTTYV
+829 ENVTTYV

-845 AQETKYAEIDVRAES
+845 AQEAKYAEIDLRADT
-860 IESSISAIS
+860 IETSISAVS
-869 EITTT
+869 EIATT

-881 LSKKFNDYTPTSKTI
+881 LSKKFNDYAPTTKTL
-896 QLEQSLSTLQ
+896 QLEQSLTTLQ

-920 DGSVTKVRTT
+920 DGSVTKVQTT

-952 NEVGVGTKKSNSSE
+952 NEVGVGTKKSNADE

-994 MLVDNYLV
+994 MLVSNYLV
-1002 IGENSRLENYENG
+1002 VGEHSRMENYENG

>member
-251 GITEEI
+251 GITEEM
-257 ALEQLRNVTNTQ
+257 ALEQLRNVTNAQ

-374 RKNVTNLISNALG
+374 RKNVTNLIANALG
-387 GHVYKTRNELFI
+387 GNVYKTRNELFI

-431 IAITSDG
+431 IAMTADG

-448 KLNANLIE
+448 KLNSNLIE

-466 NMDSQVTEI
+466 NMNSEVEEI
-475 KATSTSNA
+475 RTTTNSYTQ
-483 TKISNVESSLN
+483 KINNVESGLN

-502 LSQSVDATNTKITNV
+502 LS
-517 ENSIDETN
+517 
-525 AKITNVESSLNT
+525 
-537 TKNNINSLSEEM
+537 EEM
-549 ESTAARITSVAN
+549 ESTATRITNVAN
-561 ELNTTNSNVTILSES
+561 QLNTTNSNVTNL
-576 VESTNTKITD
+576 TK
-586 VENTIDETNTKITN
+586 
-600 VENTIDET
+600 
-608 NTKITNVESSLN
+608 
-620 TTNTKVTSVEN
+620 SVEN
-631 SLKATNQNVTNLSN
+631 ATN
-645 EVENTNTSLSELS
+645 SLSELS
-658 ESVDATNTKVTNVES
+658 DEVDAATTKVTNVES
-673 SLNTTNTKVT
+673 SLNSTNTKVT
-683 SVENS
+683 NVENS

-822 NEIKASV
+822 DEIKASV

-952 NEVGVGTKKSNSSE
+952 NEVGVGTKKSNSSD

>member
-1 MIRLYERKETNF
+1 MIRLYDRNEENF

-20 LKDVISCSCSEVLNG
+20 LRDVIACTCSEVLNG
-35 KYDLEFEYPITGAYI
+35 KYDLEFDYPIGGAFI

-55 ENIIKA
+55 ENIVKA

-70 QLFRIKMISKQFR
+70 QLFRIKMISKQFK
-83 RIKVYAIH
+83 RIKVYATH

-107 DKSGDAAIKWIQART
+107 DKSGDGAIKWLQART
-122 VYKND
+122 VYAND

-165 LYRNNKTFAMNKNK
+165 LYRNNKSFAINKNK
-179 GIDRGVQIRYGKNM
+179 GINRGVQIRYGKNM

-232 INPKIQKMEFP
+232 INPKIQKMEFT

-257 ALEQLRNVTNTQ
+257 ALEQLRNITNEQ
-269 YELGIDKPTMTIQV
+269 YELGIDKPTMTIQID
-283 NFLELS
+283 FLELS
-289 RTEEYKQ
+289 KTDEYRQK
-296 NYSSMEKIYLG
+296 YSSMEKIYLG
-307 DFVEAIVPHLN
+307 DYVEAIVPHLN
-318 LKEKLK
+318 LKESMK
-324 VVSTKYD
+324 VVATKYD
-331 VLAQKYIEFELS
+331 VLAQKYVEFELS
-343 NLDRKENSFI
+343 NSNKKEKNFI
-353 NSTKQLIQ
+353 NNTKQLIQ
-361 KLEKVDTNVLNGA
+361 KLEKIDNNVLDGA
-374 RKNVTNLISNALG
+374 RKNVTNLIVNALG
-387 GHVYKTRNELFI
+387 GNVYKTRNELFI
-399 MDSENPSEAKKV
+399 MDSENPAEAKKV

-423 TGISGPYG
+423 TGIGGPYG
-431 IAITSDG
+431 IAITADG

-448 KLNANLIE
+448 KLNSNLIE

-466 NMDSQVTEI
+466 NMNNEVTQI
-475 KATSTSNA
+475 KTTTNSTA
-483 TKISNVESSLN
+483 TKVDNVESSLN

-502 LSQSVDATNTKITNV
+502 LS
-517 ENSIDETN
+517 
-525 AKITNVESSLNT
+525 
-537 TKNNINSLSEEM
+537 EEM
-549 ESTAARITSVAN
+549 ESTAAKISSVEK
-561 ELNTTNSNVTILSES
+561 ELTTTNSSISNLSQS
-576 VESTNTKITD
+576 VSA
-586 VENTIDETNTKITN
+586 
-600 VENTIDET
+600 T

-620 TTNTKVTSVEN
+620 S
-631 SLKATNQNVTNLSN
+631 
-645 EVENTNTSLSELS
+645 
-658 ESVDATNTKVTNVES
+658 TNTKVTNVE
-673 SLNTTNTKVT
+673 N
-683 SVENS
+683 
-688 LKTTN
+688 
-693 TKVTNVESSLKTTNT
+693 SLKTTNT
-708 NLSNLEDEVDA
+708 NLSNLSDEVDA

-737 VSNVES
+737 VTNVES
-743 SLVTTNTKVT
+743 GLASTNTKVT

-765 LSNLEGEVDTANSNA
+765 LANLEGEVDTANSNA

-829 ADVTTYV
+829 ENVTTYV

-845 AQETKYAEIDVRAES
+845 AQEAKYAEIDLRTDS
-860 IESSISAIS
+860 IETSISAVS
-869 EITTT
+869 EIATT

-881 LSKKFNDYTPTSKTI
+881 LSKKFNDYAPTTKTL
-896 QLEQSLSTLQ
+896 QLEQSLTTLQ

-920 DGSVTKVRTT
+920 DGSVTKVQTT

-952 NEVGVGTKKSNSSE
+952 NEVGVGTKKSNADE
-966 YVLFAGYVDDNNT
+966 YVLFAGYVDDNNA

-994 MLVDNYLV
+994 MLVSNYLV
-1002 IGENSRLENYENG
+1002 VGEHSRMENYENG

>member
-1 MIRLYERKETNF
+1 M
-13 QHNGIGI
+13 G
-20 LKDVISCSCSEVLNG
+20 
-35 KYDLEFEYPITGAYI
+35 
-50 ESIVE
+50 
-55 ENIIKA
+55 NINA
-61 PVGNPSGED
+61 P
-70 QLFRIKMISKQFR
+70 R
-83 RIKVYAIH
+83 RMS
-91 IFYDLSDNFL
+91 L
-101 EDVSPK
+101 
-107 DKSGDAAIKWIQART
+107 
-122 VYKND
+122 
-127 FVASS
+127 

-251 GITEEI
+251 GITEEM
-257 ALEQLRNVTNTQ
+257 ALEQLRNVTNAQ
-269 YELGIDKPTMTIQV
+269 YELGIDKPTMTIQI

-374 RKNVTNLISNALG
+374 RKNVTNLIANALG
-387 GHVYKTRNELFI
+387 GNVYKTRNELFI

-431 IAITSDG
+431 IAMTADG

-448 KLNANLIE
+448 KLNSNLIE

-466 NMDSQVTEI
+466 NMNSEVEEI
-475 KATSTSNA
+475 KTTTNSYTQ
-483 TKISNVESSLN
+483 KIDNVESGLN
-494 ATNNNINN
+494 VTNNNINN
-502 LSQSVDATNTKITNV
+502 LS
-517 ENSIDETN
+517 
-525 AKITNVESSLNT
+525 
-537 TKNNINSLSEEM
+537 EEM
-549 ESTAARITSVAN
+549 ESTATRITNVAN
-561 ELNTTNSNVTILSES
+561 QLNTTNSNVTNL
-576 VESTNTKITD
+576 TK
-586 VENTIDETNTKITN
+586 
-600 VENTIDET
+600 
-608 NTKITNVESSLN
+608 
-620 TTNTKVTSVEN
+620 SVEN
-631 SLKATNQNVTNLSN
+631 ATN
-645 EVENTNTSLSELS
+645 SLSELS
-658 ESVDATNTKVTNVES
+658 DEVDAATTKVTNVES
-673 SLNTTNTKVT
+673 SLNSTNTKVT

-743 SLVTTNTKVT
+743 SLATTNTKVT

-789 ASTNASSALSKANT
+789 ASTNASNALSKANT

-822 NEIKASV
+822 DEIKASV

-952 NEVGVGTKKSNSSE
+952 NEVGVGTKKSNSSD

>member
-343 NLDRKENSFI
+343 NLDKKENSFI

-374 RKNVTNLISNALG
+374 RKNVTKLIANALG

-517 ENSIDETN
+517 ENTIDETN
-525 AKITNVESSLNT
+525 EKITNVESSLNT

-561 ELNTTNSNVTILSES
+561 ELNTTNSNVTILSQS

-608 NTKITNVESSLN
+608 NTKITNVESSLK
-620 TTNTKVTSVEN
+620 TTNNKVTSVES
-631 SLKATNQNVTNLSN
+631 SLKTTNQNVTNLSN

-658 ESVDATNTKVTNVES
+658 DSIDATNTKVTNVES

-683 SVENS
+683 SVEN
-688 LKTTN
+688 
-693 TKVTNVESSLKTTNT
+693 SLKTTNT

-743 SLVTTNTKVT
+743 SLATTNTKVT

-789 ASTNASSALSKANT
+789 ASSNASSALSKANT

-822 NEIKASV
+822 DEIKASV

-869 EITTT
+869 QITTT

-952 NEVGVGTKKSNSSE
+952 NEVGVGTKKSNSSD

-1002 IGENSRLENYENG
+1002 IGGNSRLENYENG